1 MGEIQHFYSKIVEFL
16 RIKSF
21 PLAVKLL
28 MNGEILKES
37 IRPLKDLGH
46 HLSLCQAFTIA
57 RREGKILAVMKED
70 NWCFEP
76 VVGLGMAEAP
86 ELFLKG
92 YNRYPN
98 DVMTKEAGE
107 YWTRN
112 EFPRLKT
119 GSCSGILVSPLNKVD
134 FTPDVVIMYVDPA
147 QLTILSLAAAYKNGR
162 DISCKLSGHAACVYS
177 IVPVIND
184 KEPKIV
190 LPCLGDRQNA
200 STQDYELIF
209 SLPYNTL
216 PDLVDGIEFLAK
228 GGRMIPFPI
237 RVKPE
242 YEQRQEYKVL
252 GKMVGLEIP

>member
-1 MGEIQHFYSKIVEFL
+1 MEKVQDYCLKIIEFL
-16 RIKSF
+16 KLKSF
-21 PLAVKLL
+21 PLAVKLIK
-28 MNGEILKES
+28 NSEIPEES
-37 IRPLKDLGH
+37 IRPLKDLGY
-46 HLSLCQAFTIA
+46 HLSLCQAFAIA
-57 RREGKILAVMKED
+57 RRKGEILAIMKED

-76 VVGLGMAEAP
+76 VIGLGMADTP

-107 YWTRN
+107 YWAKY

-119 GSCSGILVSPLNKVD
+119 GSCSGVIVAPLSKTR
-134 FTPDVVIMYVDPA
+134 FTPDVIIIYVDPA
-147 QLTILSLAAAYKNGR
+147 QLTILSLATAYKTGR

-177 IVPVIND
+177 ITPVISEG
-184 KEPKIV
+184 EPKAV

-200 STQDYELIF
+200 LAQDYELIF
-209 SLPYNTL
+209 SLPYRFL

-237 RVKPE
+237 TLRPE
-242 YEQRQEYKVL
+242 YEQKEQYKVL
-252 GKMVGLEIP
+252 GRMVGLSIP